1 VARLVRVY
9 GRRVTMAAD
18 SVASMMSEAVALQTS
33 GALAAAVARYQEILR
48 NNPSHADAL
57 YRLAQISCQQGAF
70 SEGVGLVRQALA
82 AEPASAKLHVL
93 LGRALVELG
102 EAQEALA
109 SFDRAISHDPQRAD
123 AYGNRGDLLARLGR
137 FPEAIE
143 SYHHAIALAPDSVT
157 NWCNL
162 GAAQAD
168 LGRVEEAL
176 ASYDRVIAL
185 APEFVDAHL
194 NRGRLL
200 MRQGRGDQ
208 ARGDQARGEEALAS
222 LQHAVTL
229 APASVPVLVSCGD
242 ALRTLGRVDEA
253 LAIYEQALAVAPQDL
268 SALTGQVTALVALK
282 RLDDALA
289 SLDRKLMLAAPDAES
304 LSNRGFL
311 LQSLDRHEE
320 ALASLDQALRIDP
333 NHVDA
338 LTNRGA
344 ALAELNRP
352 DDAIASYDRALAI
365 SPTHAPAHLNRA
377 KALFA
382 LDRHTEA
389 LLSLERALSGDPAT
403 RVDSIYARGLALARL
418 FRHDEAIAQF
428 EQVLELRPDHPHVLA
443 HITLSCLAI
452 CAWDKGA
459 AVARR
464 LYDGVQAGTSVV
476 APHMLLQMSWPPDV
490 TLAAT
495 RQYIEREV
503 PDGPPLDVVVSP
515 GRSEKIRVAYLSPD
529 FRVHPVGHLTAELF
543 ERHDRSRF
551 EIIGL
556 SFGPDD
562 KSDLR
567 SRIAR
572 SFDAF
577 HDLRTASDREM
588 ATFIRQSGI
597 DIAVDLAGHTDRSR
611 TGVLRYRAA
620 PVQVNYLGYAGTM
633 GADFIDYI
641 IADKVVL
648 PFEEQPHYPERIVH
662 LPDCFMV
669 NDTTKTISSST
680 PSRTGEGLP
689 EHGFVFASFNNAY
702 KISAEIFQIWMRLL
716 ADVDGSV
723 LWLSNFDPATN
734 SNLRAAARAA
744 GVDPARI
751 VFAPRKQVLADHF
764 ARHRLAGL
772 FLDTPGYNAHTTA
785 SDALWSGLPVLTCI
799 GTMFPGRVAASL
811 LHAVGLPEL
820 VTDNLDSYAALARK
834 LARDPPLLAGIRQR
848 LAQNRSTYPLFDTD
862 RFARHIEQAYVT
874 MRENHRRGDAPR
886 SFSVAPIDSAGR

>member
-1 VARLVRVY
+1 M
-9 GRRVTMAAD
+9 GTD
-18 SVASMMSEAVALQTS
+18 SVVASMMSEAVALQKS
-33 GALAAAVARYQEILR
+33 GALAAAAARYREILQS
-48 NNPSHADAL
+48 NPSHAEAL
-57 YRLAQISCQQGAF
+57 YRLAQICCQQGAF
-70 SEGVGLVRQALA
+70 SEGVSLVRRALA
-82 AEPASAKLHVL
+82 AEPANAKLHVL
-93 LGRALVELG
+93 LGRGLVELG

-109 SFDRAISHDPQRAD
+109 SFDRAISHEPKGAD
-123 AYGNRGDLLARLGR
+123 AYGNRGDLLAQLGR

-143 SYHHAIALAPDSVT
+143 SYHSAIAIDPDSVA

-168 LGRVEEAL
+168 LGQVEEAL

-185 APEFVDAHL
+185 APGFVDAHL

-200 MRQGRGDQ
+200 TRLG
-208 ARGDQARGEEALAS
+208 RGEEALAS
-222 LQHAVTL
+222 LDRVMAL
-229 APASVPVLVSCGD
+229 APASVPVLVSHGD
-242 ALRTLGRVDEA
+242 ALRTVGRVDEA
-253 LAIYEQALAVAPQDL
+253 LAIYEQALAIAPQDL

-282 RLDDALA
+282 RLEDALA
-289 SLDRKLMLAAPDAES
+289 SLDRKLALAPPSVES

-311 LQSLDRHEE
+311 LQSLDRHDE
-320 ALASLDQALRIDP
+320 ALASLDHALRIDP

-338 LTNRGA
+338 LTNRGVS
-344 ALAELNRP
+344 LSELNRP

-382 LDRHTEA
+382 LDRHAEA
-389 LLSLERALSGDPAT
+389 LLSLERALAGDPAT

-428 EQVLELRPDHPHVLA
+428 EQVLELAPDHPHVLA

-452 CAWDKGA
+452 CAWDKGSA
-459 AVARR
+459 MARR

-476 APHMLLQMSWPPDV
+476 APHMLLQLSWPADV

-495 RQYIEREV
+495 RQYVEREV
-503 PDGPPLDVVVSP
+503 PEGPPLDVVVASP

-567 SRIAR
+567 SRIAK
-572 SFDAF
+572 SFDEF
-577 HDLRTASDREM
+577 HDLRTAGDREM

-611 TGVLRYRAA
+611 TSVLRYRAA

-648 PFEEQPHYPERIVH
+648 PFEEQTHYPERIVH

-689 EHGFVFASFNNAY
+689 EQGFVFASFNNAY
-702 KISAEIFQIWMRLL
+702 KISAEIFQVWMRLL

-723 LWLSNFDPATN
+723 LWLSNFDPVTN
-734 SNLRAAARAA
+734 NNLRAAARAA

-785 SDALWSGLPVLTCI
+785 SDALWAGLPVLTCI

-811 LHAVGLPEL
+811 LHAVGLPDL
-820 VTDNLDSYAALARK
+820 VTDSLDSYAALALK

-848 LAQNRSTYPLFDTD
+848 LAQNRSTYPLFDTH

-874 MRENHRRGDAPR
+874 MLENHRRGDAPR
-886 SFSVAPIDSAGR
+886 SFSVAPIDGASR